1 MNDKELVVDY
11 LNAVYQNCKTAVQS
25 LEDIMTKVEDD
36 SFKKMLAI
44 MQDEYIVLTNEC
56 ELFAKSEK
64 IEQIKDNTWFE
75 KSKLWASINMST
87 MSDKS
92 NRKIAELLLMGTF
105 MGIITC
111 YKDQSDHKGISKEID
126 ELLERLKSLERN
138 NIEKLL
144 PYLE

>member
-1 MNDKELVVDY
+1 MNDKELIVDY
-11 LNAVYQNCKTAVQS
+11 LNAVYQNARTAVVS
-25 LEDIMTKVEDD
+25 LEDIMSKVEDD

-44 MQDEYIVLTNEC
+44 MQDEYIVVANEC

-64 IEQIKDNTWFE
+64 ISSIKDNNWFE

-105 MGIITC
+105 MGILTC
-111 YKDQSDHKGISKEID
+111 IKDESDHKGISKDID
-126 ELLERLKSLERN
+126 ELLNKLKELERD